1 MKSNV
6 LFNEFGA
13 TPKYLIST
21 ALFLGA
27 GLCAQAFPGTSVTAD
42 NDSVTVRD
50 ELKELNDSTTALDEV
65 VVNGNRIIRTVEK
78 TVVYPE
84 RTILEHNASTLG
96 VLNQLMLKGLE
107 VNEALNSVSIKG
119 QSVIFKINGVP
130 KNLNDILALPPTE
143 IARIEYSDQ
152 PSIREAKSGAGGVIN
167 IITKKKESGGNLLA
181 RAKRGLNAGMFEA
194 VLSGN
199 VNHKNSQFSL
209 NLNTYNRNYRKSLNS
224 SVEEYLAGAEPIIRT
239 SKDTKGH
246 LRFWSHDI
254 TATYTLVP
262 SSRTLLSVS
271 ASYSF
276 GPWKRTTK
284 GLMTQSNGEKTQNY
298 TDESF
303 AKRPTN
309 TPSLDIYLSHTFN
322 NGSTI
327 EFNSETGY
335 NHSKNVWENEHIF
348 ADETTQKYINDSKSD
363 RWSFFNSLYWRKRI
377 NTYMLTFG
385 AEDTYSHSKNEY
397 MTNTQNL
404 KSKFSNNNLYA
415 YGELAGSLRKLS
427 YTVGSALYYIHIKD
441 DESIS
446 RNFVQNFST
455 IRWRVGSFGPV
466 SFDGSFSY
474 SPGIPSVSSL
484 DDVYLIT
491 DDLNATI
498 GNPNLKTSNSIFT
511 NADVNFDING
521 FSAYAGYSF
530 NRTWDPMYSDIWYDG
545 SYYVSQT
552 KNGKYNQRHR
562 IYLSLGY
569 QKKFSDELMAGARV
583 QGMMF
588 FMKNA
593 LSAQQTHSLT
603 SEYLSGD
610 LWVIWKNW
618 TLSMSGNTI
627 MKTLGMNYISW
638 KGGYSELYLQYKWKD
653 FHFFAY
659 YLLIGDKNG
668 DWSKSRRLSSVNPA
682 WSKYVIKDNQN
693 TLMIGVI
700 YLVNFGRQLQVNRH
714 KKRNANKQS
723 DLNLID

>member
-1 MKSNV
+1 MKSNG

-21 ALFLGA
+21 ALLFGV

-130 KNLNDILALPPTE
+130 KNLNDILLLPPPE

-152 PSIREAKSGAGGVIN
+152 PSIRESNAGIGGVIN
-167 IITKKKESGGNLLA
+167 FILKKKESGGNLFA
-181 RAKRGLNAGMFEA
+181 YVRRGLNAGMLNA
-194 VLSGN
+194 ALAGN

-209 NLNTYNRNYRKSLNS
+209 SFNTENRNYHKCLSS
-224 SVEEYLAGAEPIIRT
+224 SVEEYLAGEEPITRT
-239 SKDTKGH
+239 SQDTKGH
-246 LRFWSHDI
+246 LLYWSHNI

-262 SSRTLLSVS
+262 SSRTLFSVS
-271 ASYSF
+271 ASYNF

-284 GLMTQSNGEKTQNY
+284 GLMAQNNGEKTQNY
-298 TDESF
+298 TDASF

-335 NHSKNVWENEHIF
+335 NHSENVWENEHIF

-397 MTNTQNL
+397 MTNTQNI
-404 KSKFSNNNLYA
+404 KSKFSNNRLYA
-415 YGELAGSLRKLS
+415 YGELAGNVRKFS
-427 YTVGSALYYIHIKD
+427 YTIGTALHYIHIKD

-455 IRWRVGSFGPV
+455 IRWKLGSFGPV
-466 SFDGSFSY
+466 SFDGSFRYTPSF
-474 SPGIPSVSSL
+474 PSVSSL
-484 DDVYLIT
+484 DDVYLIR

-498 GNPNLKTSNSIFT
+498 GNPNLKTSNSFFT
-511 NADVNFDING
+511 NADVNFQING
-521 FSAYAGYSF
+521 FSTYAGYSF
-530 NRTWDPMYSDIWYDG
+530 ARTWDPMYGDIWYDG
-545 SYYVSQT
+545 SYYVSQV
-552 KNGKYNQRHR
+552 KNGKYEQAQR
-562 IYLSLGY
+562 IYLNLSY
-569 QKKFSDELMAGARV
+569 QKKFSDELTAGIQAT
-583 QGMMF
+583 GIIY
-588 FMKNA
+588 FMKSA
-593 LSAQQTHSLT
+593 LSAHESRSIT
-603 SEYLSGD
+603 SKYLYGNAYI
-610 LWVIWKNW
+610 IWKNW

-627 MKTLGMNYISW
+627 FKNLSTNYLTW
-638 KGGYSELYLQYKWKD
+638 KGGYTDITLQYKWKD
-653 FHFFAY
+653 FNFYAD
-659 YLLIGDKNG
+659 LSWIGDKNG
-668 DWSKSRRLSSVNPA
+668 DWNKSRRLSSVNPA
-682 WSKYVIKDNQN
+682 WTKYVIRDNHN
-693 TLMIGVI
+693 TINVGVR
-700 YLVNFGRQLQVNRH
+700 YMVNFGRQLQVNRH
-714 KKRNANKQS
+714 NKRNANKES